1 MGRMDEFRD
10 NFSLFLKAGV
20 MAKEAAAEQKDKEYV
35 LLMPY

>member
-1 MGRMDEFRD
+1 MDEFRD